1 MCGNSLRGDLSML
14 ENKMKRVDMHFA
26 FYIADKMIS
35 LFNSDDVENN
45 LNTMLWIDA
54 IEADDFMKNII
65 EENSAKLLKPDKN
78 TLLHEFIRVYFMNYL
93 KNERYYFVDSIIE
106 DLELEFIKEFLDDKV
121 KVLNDYNINVK
132 GYPENLLKIDKEY
145 EDSDFENDSKYT
157 QGLRDICDDI
167 IELFENVEDSV
178 VTATFYL
185 LYSNKKFLFQFNF
198 FLSEY
203 MIKKNITSDI
213 FDERGHIKRCAN
225 LPVWMKKAIYFR
237 DRGKCQHCG
246 KDLTGLLNIVDDK
259 GAHFDHVVP
268 LEKGGSNDSTN
279 FQLLCDECNLTKSYK
294 MICPDYFYQM
304 YW

>member
-1 MCGNSLRGDLSML
+1 MP
-14 ENKMKRVDMHFA
+14 ENKIKRIDMHFA
-26 FYIADKMIS
+26 FSIADKMIS
-35 LFNSDDVENN
+35 LFNSDDVESN

-54 IEADDFMKNII
+54 IEADDFIKYMI

-78 TLLHEFIRVYFMNYL
+78 TLLHEFIRVYFINYL

-106 DLELEFIKEFLDDKV
+106 DLELEFIKVFLDAKV
-121 KVLNDYNINVK
+121 KVLNEYNISVK
-132 GYPENLLKIDKEY
+132 DYPENLLKLNKEF
-145 EDSDFENDSKYT
+145 EDSNLKNDSKYT
-157 QGLRDICDDI
+157 QGFREICDEI
-167 IELFENVEDSV
+167 IGLFENIEGSV

-185 LYSNKKFLFQFNF
+185 LLVLFQFNF
-198 FLSEY
+198 FLSAY
-203 MIKKNITSDI
+203 MNQKNITSDV
-213 FDERGHIKRCAN
+213 FDESGHIRRCT
-225 LPVWMKKAIYFR
+225 VWLKKAIYFR

-294 MICPDYFYQM
+294 MICPNYFYQI